1 MGIKGEFSMFRTGF
15 IGAGWVAEQHLA
27 ALKQIEDVKVTSIYN
42 PTRAKAEALA
52 AQCGA
57 EVCDSPSQVI
67 QNVDIVYA
75 LAPQDVR
82 IAHVM
87 EAARCKRHMFIE
99 KPLANT
105 LSEADR
111 QIEAVETAGI
121 KVQMGFVMRKFAH
134 FQLLHDTFASG
145 ELGDLVTVW
154 TRRMWF
160 RTFPADYYQASLARC
175 GGLTNE
181 LNVHDYDWL
190 RTIGGDVHTA
200 YGRLAATRKD
210 RDVEENSW
218 SLLTFEHGFG
228 SVGTSWLSALSDT
241 SAGIVGTK
249 GTILLQNN
257 TVTKKLVDADA
268 EEKTEFSGDLMA
280 DAYLVQERE
289 FIDSIKENRQPPASI
304 YDGRAAT
311 AIALAVSESNR
322 TNSVVAVK

>member
-1 MGIKGEFSMFRTGF
+1 MGIAGGNNMIRIGF

-52 AQCGA
+52 AGCGA
-57 EVCDSPSQVI
+57 EVCESPSQVI
-67 QNVDIVYA
+67 QNVDVVYA
-75 LAPQDVR
+75 LAPQDMR

-87 EAARCKRHMFIE
+87 EAARHKRHLFIE

-111 QIEAVETAGI
+111 QIEVVEAAGI
-121 KVQMGFVMRKFAH
+121 KVQMGFVMRKFAN
-134 FQLLHDTFASG
+134 FKLLHDTFASG
-145 ELGDLVTVW
+145 ELGELVTVW
-154 TRRMWF
+154 TRRMWY

-181 LNVHDYDWL
+181 LNVHDFDWL
-190 RTIGGDVHTA
+190 RTIGGEARTV
-200 YGRLAATRKD
+200 YGRVVGTRTD

-257 TVTKKLVDADA
+257 TVTKKLIDGEA

-280 DAYLVQERE
+280 EAYLAQERE
-289 FIDSIKENRQPPASI
+289 FIDCIKADRQPPASI

-311 AIALAVSESNR
+311 AIALAVLASSR
-322 TNSVVAVK
+322 TDSVVTIK